1 MLNTEIRQ
9 FNTNYLFR
17 MQVVYNTKSDC
28 WVLSFASMCPRHSR
42 EEEHICKS
50 FMDALE
56 RFNKNCR
63 YYGVPEQYCTEEQFL
78 GLKKGTLYPS
88 ARTSTTSNG
97 SVYKEAR

>member
-9 FNTNYLFR
+9 FNTDYLFR
-17 MQVVYNTKSDC
+17 MQVIYDTRSDR
-28 WVLSFASMCPRHSR
+28 WILSFACMHPGHNRG
-42 EEEHICKS
+42 EEHACKS

-88 ARTSTTSNG
+88 ARTSTTLNG
-97 SVYKEAR
+97 SVCKEAR